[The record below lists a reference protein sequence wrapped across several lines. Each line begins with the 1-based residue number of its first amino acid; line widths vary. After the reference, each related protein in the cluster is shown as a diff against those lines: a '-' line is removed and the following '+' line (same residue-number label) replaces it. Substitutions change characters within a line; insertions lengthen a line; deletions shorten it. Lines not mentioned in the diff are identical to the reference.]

1 MAIDKIGTNGLVAAD
16 IVPPDGSISTA
27 KIADDAVTSAKIGPA
42 AVDTTALAAD
52 SVTDAKLN
60 YNPGLKSL
68 QVFAS
73 AGTTT
78 WTKPSGIKLVKVIVT
93 GGGGGGGRANATDDA
108 SATAGS
114 GGGGGG
120 TAIKL
125 IDVSAVSSV
134 SVTVGD
140 RGIGSPSDGVQGT
153 AGGTSSFGSYCS
165 ATGGGGG
172 ESFAT
177 AGYSSD
183 ANGGARGQATGGDV
197 NIDGTQGQDALGAGT
212 GGVAVGLGGSGGGSF
227 WGSNIDEA
235 RGDSNIS
242 GNGQPGRT
250 GQYGVGGS
258 GGAETNNGGTS
269 SGGNGQTGVVYVEEY
284 A

>member
-1 MAIDKIGTNGLVAAD
+1 MAIDQIGTNGLVASA
-16 IVPPDGSISTA
+16 IVPPDGSITDAKLATNSVTSI
-27 KIADDAVTSAKIGPA
+27 KIAADA
-42 AVDTTALAAD
+42 
-52 SVTDAKLN
+52 VTDAKLN

-93 GGGGGGGRANATDDA
+93 GGGGGGGRANATDSA

-140 RGIGSPSDGVQGT
+140 RGTGSPSDGVDGT

-172 ESFAT
+172 VSNA
-177 AGYSSD
+177 ASGYSANNS
-183 ANGGARGQATGGDV
+183 NGGARGTATGGDV
-197 NIDGTQGQDALGAGT
+197 NMDGTQGQDAMGAGT
-212 GGVAVGLGGSGGGSF
+212 TGVAVALGGSGGGSF
-227 WGSNIDEA
+227 WGSNVDEA
-235 RGDSNIS
+235 RGDSAVT

-258 GGAETNNGGTS
+258 GGAETNNAGTS
-269 SGGNGQTGVVYVEEY
+269 SGANGQTGVVYVEEY